1 LNNVKSRLEKSNIHD
16 VSLDAVIRVESHSS
30 VILQLVDVLLGAVMF
45 FKKDKQNLISDKNRN
60 KKELVVNALKE
71 KL

>member
-1 LNNVKSRLEKSNIHD
+1 LEKSNIQD
-16 VSLDAVIRVESHSS
+16 VSLDAVMRVESHSS

-45 FKKDKQNLISDKNRN
+45 FKKDEQNLISDKNRN
-60 KKELVVNALKE
+60 KKELVVNTLKE